1 MRKICHKC
9 GREEGVSINK
19 VIQIKQDFYLCTDC
33 LKKFYVENAT
43 DVPKFE
49 IDEFPTPRQIFNHLN
64 KYIVG
69 QNDAKKK
76 MSIAVYNHYKRIT
89 HPELEIDKSNVLML
103 GPTGTGKTEIARS
116 IAKLLDVP
124 FAIADATSL
133 TEAGYVG
140 DDVENI
146 LLRLLQAADGDIDA
160 CERGIIYI
168 DEIDKIA
175 RKSESTSITRDVS
188 GEGVQQA
195 LLKIVEGAKVSVP
208 IAGGR
213 KNPQGENVLINTKNI
228 LFIAAGAFTGIDLE
242 NNEKK
247 SIGFNPDNTVKNNVV
262 IQKELVKYGL
272 ISELVGRFPVV
283 TTTNK
288 LTKEDLI
295 RILTEPE
302 NAITKQY
309 QKLLELDN
317 KKIYFP
323 DETLEKI
330 AEEAYNNGCGAR
342 GLKGEIEKIME
353 DIMFEA
359 PELEE
364 NDIVINYKKLA

>member
-146 LLRLLQAADGDIDA
+146 LLRLLQAAYGDIDA
-160 CERGIIYI
+160 SES
-168 DEIDKIA
+168 A